1 MGAHA
6 LVRIADTPTL
16 LPPCASSQ
24 VMLNAREVAFPSK
37 PAVSAEAKDFIR
49 RCACASLVC
58 TSVCCLVAGQS
69 QVGACCVSVNAVSVD
84 DAKGV
89 MRRCAAAGLLAF
101 PARLLMLSTP
111 ASAPAVRCRWWKA
124 PHPIPDPWL
133 HPLCR
138 RLHAL
143 STPSA
148 ICPLSTSSPMRR
160 CLAYRQEDRLDVH
173 AAAAHP
179 YMSFK
184 KPARGAAAAAAAAK
198 EAASI
203 VAAAVGV
210 AAGREAGL
218 AGPVAR
224 ETTPT
229 AAAGLSGRG

>member
-1 MGAHA
+1 
-6 LVRIADTPTL
+6 
-16 LPPCASSQ
+16 
-24 VMLNAREVAFPSK
+24 
-37 PAVSAEAKDFIR
+37 
-49 RCACASLVC
+49 
-58 TSVCCLVAGQS
+58 
-69 QVGACCVSVNAVSVD
+69 
-84 DAKGV
+84 
-89 MRRCAAAGLLAF
+89 
-101 PARLLMLSTP
+101 
-111 ASAPAVRCRWWKA
+111 
-124 PHPIPDPWL
+124 
-133 HPLCR
+133 
-138 RLHAL
+138 
-143 STPSA
+143 
-148 ICPLSTSSPMRR
+148 MRR